1 MGCLREGEERVGFDV
16 VVETEGDEGVGAVE
30 VRAKGFWG
38 LCTMGKGDED
48 EREME
53 GVCEAV

>member
-1 MGCLREGEERVGFDV
+1 MGFDA
-16 VVETEGDEGVGAVE
+16 VVETEGDKGMGAVE
-30 VRAKGFWG
+30 VRAKGFWR

-48 EREME
+48 KREMK